1 MTEQD
6 KLREAIK
13 DLRDGLAG
21 RTAGVCR
28 TFYPDALAD
37 VLLVCDAAESTLPKT
52 KMVEVWRV
60 DYAFRQSRNHEWE
73 PRVQNFTEKASA
85 DHYVMCAGGNDNLRF
100 ARVTGPHMQEVPA

>member
-1 MTEQD
+1 MSDHD
-6 KLREAIK
+6 KLREAIP
-13 DLRDGLAG
+13 LARDFFRSLGNNLGTIGL
-21 RTAGVCR
+21 
-28 TFYPDALAD
+28 PDALRV
-37 VLLVCDAAESTLPKT
+37 VLAAAESTLPKT